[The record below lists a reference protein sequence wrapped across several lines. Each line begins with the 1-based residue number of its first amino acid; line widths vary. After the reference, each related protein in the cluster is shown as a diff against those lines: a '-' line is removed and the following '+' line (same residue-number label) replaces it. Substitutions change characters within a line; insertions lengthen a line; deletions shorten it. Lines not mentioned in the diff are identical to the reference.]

1 MLWQDTQV
9 NFNSERNSE
18 LSSPRSRR
26 AFPDSEPVRQRQ
38 GQKWLQARQSHP
50 RPFLI
55 ALGDSPND
63 LSLLAAADVA
73 VVIKSGKSDPSSTG
87 PCDGDSHQYRGGRLE

>member
-1 MLWQDTQV
+1 M
-9 NFNSERNSE
+9 
-18 LSSPRSRR
+18 
-26 AFPDSEPVRQRQ
+26 
-38 GQKWLQARQSHP
+38 KWLQTRQSQP

-73 VVIKSGKSDPSSTG
+73 VVIKSAKSDRLAPQG
-87 PCDGDSHQYRGGRLE
+87 PATVIRTSVAGPAGWNEGIKQILNLLDSQQLLIN